1 LRVNCHGYYRRRNLK
16 NRIIILPVL
25 LLCIC
30 LAASACTA
38 DVSALENLCF
48 DVRELDLAGA
58 AEYVYDSEGYFAS
71 AKALMAEL
79 SEKKAE
85 IARKIYSN
93 MSFSNF
99 EENDGVCTL
108 TVKYVDFKKLIEAAE
123 AKTNA
128 GASATDALGEIVE
141 SKGFSAY
148 MKTAEGVKVTLAKEG
163 ENALVPIGR
172 AGVNS
177 EFTAMLGLETFLGWF
192 ILQM

>member
-1 LRVNCHGYYRRRNLK
+1 MK

-79 SEKKAE
+79 PEKKAE

-128 GASATDALGEIVE
+128 GASATDALGDIVE

-163 ENALVPIGR
+163 GNALVPIGR